1 MACREIHVKRLEH
14 FVDKRYINAL
24 FNLILKEQ
32 DKALTWRLGRSD
44 RCHFL
49 HDAGHG
55 FSVGVWG
62 SRLTLDGRERMEMD
76 GELRAVFNGL
86 VMKNGLKAT

>member
-1 MACREIHVKRLEH
+1 MACRGTQVKRLEH

-24 FNLILKEQ
+24 LNLILNAQ
-32 DKALTWRLGRSD
+32 DKARTWRLGRGD

-49 HDAGHG
+49 HDTGHG
-55 FSVGVWG
+55 FSVGVWR

-76 GELRAVFNGL
+76 GELRGVFNGL